1 MFEKTNPGHPDKM
14 CDRLSGAVVDLVYER
29 AGGLTK
35 ANPRV
40 ACEVMA
46 GHGRVDVQ
54 IETSLGRMDLRA
66 EDIDP
71 LIRRLFGERVVG
83 NVLIAPQDA
92 HLSDNQTRG
101 LRCGDRSATDRETL
115 ATEGTQ
121 ERHHRPEERV
131 YRCGDNGIFKG
142 VPPTYEQRVLTEL
155 SGALYNRFPYDGKYI
170 IDVNDVNGKAMA
182 ERDIERLKERYKELR
197 READATD
204 NEKDK
209 KRTLKK
215 ATSVL
220 HTIYA
225 LQSLGHPAFTICQS
239 HATFEEVREAFNEF
253 ARQNEDYDYPLFYS
267 QTTINPLGPWTG
279 GIDVD
284 CGCTNRKLGSD
295 MGDGVTGGGLCGKDL
310 SKADVSV
317 NIVCY
322 LKAVASGQ
330 TVTAMCSI
338 GDESVTFQYAD
349 GRRETET
356 FADIVEMARLYI
368 MTDCG
373 GSFERFSEWGLI
385 RPRIYKD

>member
-1 MFEKTNPGHPDKM
+1 MFEKVNPGHPDKM
-14 CDRLSGAVVDLVYER
+14 ADRLAGAVVDLVYER

-92 HLSDNQTRG
+92 HLSENQTRG
-101 LRCGDRSATDRETL
+101 LRCGD
-115 ATEGTQ
+115 
-121 ERHHRPEERV
+121 
-131 YRCGDNGIFKG
+131 NGIFRG
-142 VPPTYEQRVLTEL
+142 CPPTHEQKLLTDVV
-155 SGALYNRFPYDGKYI
+155 ADIYKVFPYDGKYTI
-170 IDVNDVNGKAMA
+170 HVPQGEQFA
-182 ERDIERLKERYKELR
+182 EIT
-197 READATD
+197 A
-204 NEKDK
+204 
-209 KRTLKK
+209 
-215 ATSVL
+215 
-220 HTIYA
+220 
-225 LQSLGHPAFTICQS
+225 CQS
-239 HATFEEVREAFNEF
+239 HVFTDRDTEDLLVAAWGNNRNDDPIFNGIWK
-253 ARQNEDYDYPLFYS
+253 
-267 QTTINPLGPWTG
+267 INPLGPWTG

-295 MGDGVTGGGLCGKDL
+295 MGDGVTGGGLMGKDL

-317 NIVCY
+317 NIACY

-330 TVTAMCSI
+330 VVTAMCSI
-338 GDESVTFQYAD
+338 GDESVTFVYAD

-368 MTDCG
+368 LTDCG
-373 GSFERFSEWGLI
+373 GSFERFAEWGLV
-385 RPRIYKD
+385 RPLAQV

>member
-1 MFEKTNPGHPDKM
+1 MFEKVNPGHPDKM
-14 CDRLSGAVVDLVYER
+14 ADRLAGAVVDLVYER

-66 EDIDP
+66 EDIDA
-71 LIRRLFGERVVG
+71 LIHRLFGERVEG

-101 LRCGDRSATDRETL
+101 LRCGD
-115 ATEGTQ
+115 
-121 ERHHRPEERV
+121 
-131 YRCGDNGIFKG
+131 NGIFKG
-142 VPPTYEQRVLTEL
+142 CPPTYEQRVLTAIAATMWE
-155 SGALYNRFPYDGKYI
+155 RFKSDGKYI
-170 IDVNDVNGKAMA
+170 ID
-182 ERDIERLKERYKELR
+182 
-197 READATD
+197 ATD
-204 NEKDK
+204 VERIEHEGIITHEKW
-209 KRTLKK
+209 
-215 ATSVL
+215 AT
-220 HTIYA
+220 YKMG
-225 LQSLGHPAFTICQS
+225 SLNNLTICQS
-239 HATFEEVREAFNEF
+239 NATAEEIEEVIEAWDE
-253 ARQNEDYDYPLFYS
+253 QNDHILSS
-267 QTTINPLGPWTG
+267 QGRLWRWPYMIHNPLGPWTG

-295 MGDGVTGGGLCGKDL
+295 MGDGVTGGGLMGKDL

-330 TVTAMCSI
+330 TVTACCSI
-338 GDESVTFQYAD
+338 GDESVTFVYAD

-368 MTDCG
+368 LTDCG
-373 GSFERFSEWGLI
+373 GSFETFACWGLI
-385 RPRIYKD
+385 RPDEAK

>member
-1 MFEKTNPGHPDKM
+1 MFEKVNPGHPDKM
-14 CDRLSGAVVDLVYER
+14 ADRLSGAIVDLVYER

-54 IETSLGRMDLRA
+54 IETSLGRMDVRA

-71 LIRRLFGERVVG
+71 LIRRLFGERVEG

-101 LRCGDRSATDRETL
+101 LRCGD
-115 ATEGTQ
+115 
-121 ERHHRPEERV
+121 
-131 YRCGDNGIFKG
+131 NGIFRG
-142 VPPTYEQRVLTEL
+142 CPPTEEQRVLTAIAATIYG
-155 SGALYNRFPYDGKYI
+155 SIPYDGKYI
-170 IDVNDVNGKAMA
+170 IHTKSNDLHGNPIWKA
-182 ERDIERLKERYKELR
+182 
-197 READATD
+197 
-204 NEKDK
+204 
-209 KRTLKK
+209 
-215 ATSVL
+215 
-220 HTIYA
+220 
-225 LQSLGHPAFTICQS
+225 TICQS
-239 HATFEEVREAFNEF
+239 HASQ
-253 ARQNEDYDYPLFYS
+253 RQIEDIIDQWVERGNISDSMLV
-267 QTTINPLGPWTG
+267 TNINPLGPWTG

-295 MGDGVTGGGLCGKDL
+295 MGDGVTGGGLMGKDL

-338 GDESVTFQYAD
+338 GDESVTFVYAD
-349 GRRETET
+349 GHRETET

-368 MTDCG
+368 LTDCG
-373 GSFERFSEWGLI
+373 GSFERFAEWGLI
-385 RPRIYKD
+385 RAKAQE

>member
-1 MFEKTNPGHPDKM
+1 MFEKVNPGHPDKM
-14 CDRLSGAVVDLVYER
+14 ADRLAGAVVDLVYER

-66 EDIDP
+66 EDIDA
-71 LIRRLFGERVVG
+71 LIRRLFGERVEG

-92 HLSDNQTRG
+92 HLSDNQTHG
-101 LRCGDRSATDRETL
+101 L
-115 ATEGTQ
+115 
-121 ERHHRPEERV
+121 
-131 YRCGDNGIFKG
+131 RCGDNGIFKG
-142 VPPTYEQRVLTEL
+142 CPPTEEQRVLTSLAATIYE
-155 SGALYNRFPYDGKYI
+155 NFPYDGKYLAGGLTLNP
-170 IDVNDVNGKAMA
+170 DSEYQA
-182 ERDIERLKERYKELR
+182 EVYG
-197 READATD
+197 
-204 NEKDK
+204 
-209 KRTLKK
+209 
-215 ATSVL
+215 V
-220 HTIYA
+220 
-225 LQSLGHPAFTICQS
+225 TICQS
-239 HATFEEVREAFNEF
+239 HATEEEIDECMRQWEEANFGEMKNYPFEA
-253 ARQNEDYDYPLFYS
+253 S
-267 QTTINPLGPWTG
+267 CINPLGAWTG

-295 MGDGVTGGGLCGKDL
+295 MGDGVTGGGLMGKDL

-330 TVTAMCSI
+330 TVTACCSI
-338 GDESVTFQYAD
+338 GDESVTFVYAD

-368 MTDCG
+368 LTDCG
-373 GSFERFSEWGLI
+373 GSFERFAEWGLI
-385 RPRIYKD
+385 RPRIIEH

>member
-1 MFEKTNPGHPDKM
+1 MFEKVSPSHPDKLA
-14 CDRLSGAVVDLVYER
+14 DRLSGAVVDLVYER

-92 HLSDNQTRG
+92 HLSENQTRG
-101 LRCGDRSATDRETL
+101 LRCGD
-115 ATEGTQ
+115 
-121 ERHHRPEERV
+121 
-131 YRCGDNGIFKG
+131 NGIFRG
-142 VPPTYEQRVLTEL
+142 CPPTEEQRVLTSLAATIYE
-155 SGALYNRFPYDGKYI
+155 NFPYDGKYLAGGLML
-170 IDVNDVNGKAMA
+170 NPGSEYQA
-182 ERDIERLKERYKELR
+182 EVYG
-197 READATD
+197 
-204 NEKDK
+204 
-209 KRTLKK
+209 
-215 ATSVL
+215 V
-220 HTIYA
+220 
-225 LQSLGHPAFTICQS
+225 TICQS
-239 HATFEEVREAFNEF
+239 HATEEEIDERMRQWEEANFGEMKNYPFEA
-253 ARQNEDYDYPLFYS
+253 S
-267 QTTINPLGPWTG
+267 CINPLGPWTG

-295 MGDGVTGGGLCGKDL
+295 MGDGVTGGGLMGKDL

-349 GRRETET
+349 GKTETET

-368 MTDCG
+368 LTDCG
-373 GSFERFSEWGLI
+373 GSFERFAEWGLV
-385 RPRIYKD
+385 RPLAQV

>member
-1 MFEKTNPGHPDKM
+1 MFEKVNPGHPDKM
-14 CDRLSGAVVDLVYER
+14 ADRLAGAVVDLVYER

-101 LRCGDRSATDRETL
+101 LRCGD
-115 ATEGTQ
+115 
-121 ERHHRPEERV
+121 
-131 YRCGDNGIFKG
+131 NGIFKG
-142 VPPTYEQRVLTEL
+142 VPPTYEQRVLTAIAATIYG
-155 SGALYNRFPYDGKYI
+155 SIPYDGKYI
-170 IDVNDVNGKAMA
+170 IGNVFNKEKFDEMTSKIAPLQQRLRDLNSYAGQMLDIVKSEDRQFNKDEQKKWDEYDKEFDKAKEEIRKCLN
-182 ERDIERLKERYKELR
+182 ER
-197 READATD
+197 
-204 NEKDK
+204 EKQMY
-209 KRTLKK
+209 RQHLT
-215 ATSVL
+215 V
-220 HTIYA
+220 
-225 LQSLGHPAFTICQS
+225 CQS
-239 HATFEEVREAFNEF
+239 HLSREQEPEL
-253 ARQNEDYDYPLFYS
+253 RQMLKEAYNVHLP
-267 QTTINPLGPWTG
+267 TINPLGPWTG

-295 MGDGVTGGGLCGKDL
+295 MGDGVTGGGLMGKDL

-330 TVTAMCSI
+330 TVTACCSI
-338 GDESVTFQYAD
+338 GDERVTFVYAD

-368 MTDCG
+368 ITDCG
-373 GSFERFSEWGLI
+373 GSFERFASWGLI
-385 RPRIYKD
+385 RPKE

>member
-1 MFEKTNPGHPDKM
+1 MFEKVNPGHPDKM
-14 CDRLSGAVVDLVYER
+14 ADRLAGAVVDLVYER

-46 GHGRVDVQ
+46 GHWRVDVQ

-92 HLSDNQTRG
+92 HLSENQTRG
-101 LRCGDRSATDRETL
+101 LRCGD
-115 ATEGTQ
+115 
-121 ERHHRPEERV
+121 
-131 YRCGDNGIFKG
+131 NGIFRG
-142 VPPTYEQRVLTEL
+142 CPPTEEQRVLTAIAATIYG
-155 SGALYNRFPYDGKYI
+155 SIPYDGKYI
-170 IDVNDVNGKAMA
+170 IQTKNDYDRNNQGQKIADVDNHEDGQRRFSPTD
-182 ERDIERLKERYKELR
+182 ERNVQRDERTGGTMGEYL
-197 READATD
+197 
-204 NEKDK
+204 
-209 KRTLKK
+209 
-215 ATSVL
+215 V
-220 HTIYA
+220 
-225 LQSLGHPAFTICQS
+225 TICQS
-239 HATFEEVREAFNEF
+239 HLSREQEPEL
-253 ARQNEDYDYPLFYS
+253 RQMLKEAYNVHLP
-267 QTTINPLGPWTG
+267 TINPLGPWTG

-295 MGDGVTGGGLCGKDL
+295 MGDGVTGGGLMGKDL

-330 TVTAMCSI
+330 VVTACCSI

-349 GRRETET
+349 GKTETET

-368 MTDCG
+368 MVDCG
-373 GSFERFSEWGLI
+373 GSFEEFASWGLI
-385 RPRIYKD
+385 RPKP

>member
-1 MFEKTNPGHPDKM
+1 MFEKVNPGHPDKM
-14 CDRLSGAVVDLVYER
+14 ADRLAGAVVDLVYER

-101 LRCGDRSATDRETL
+101 LRCGD
-115 ATEGTQ
+115 
-121 ERHHRPEERV
+121 
-131 YRCGDNGIFKG
+131 NGIFRG
-142 VPPTYEQRVLTEL
+142 CPPTVGFESPAKRGTAIKQGAEKTFAPYSEQQILTSFAATMYE
-155 SGALYNRFPYDGKYI
+155 AFPTDGKYLI
-170 IDVNDVNGKAMA
+170 NRMVYDEDPDYVV
-182 ERDIERLKERYKELR
+182 YEL
-197 READATD
+197 TC
-204 NEKDK
+204 
-209 KRTLKK
+209 
-215 ATSVL
+215 
-220 HTIYA
+220 
-225 LQSLGHPAFTICQS
+225 CQS
-239 HATFEEVREAFNEF
+239 CADHQDILGVYETWEYENFLSKG
-253 ARQNEDYDYPLFYS
+253 YYS
-267 QTTINPLGPWTG
+267 PIESLNINPLGPWTG

-295 MGDGVTGGGLCGKDL
+295 MGDGVTGGGLMGKDL

-338 GDESVTFQYAD
+338 GDESVTFVYAD

-368 MTDCG
+368 LTDCG
-373 GSFERFSEWGLI
+373 GSFERFAEWGLI
-385 RPRIYKD
+385 RPRI

>member
-1 MFEKTNPGHPDKM
+1 MFEKVSPSHPDKM
-14 CDRLSGAVVDLVYER
+14 ADRLAGAVVDLVYER

-71 LIRRLFGERVVG
+71 LIRRLFGERVEG

-101 LRCGDRSATDRETL
+101 LRCGD
-115 ATEGTQ
+115 
-121 ERHHRPEERV
+121 
-131 YRCGDNGIFKG
+131 NGIFKG
-142 VPPTYEQRVLTEL
+142 CPPTEEQRVLTAIAATIYG
-155 SGALYNRFPYDGKYI
+155 SIPYDGKYI
-170 IDVNDVNGKAMA
+170 IWQAYDKWPNFDGGP
-182 ERDIERLKERYKELR
+182 DIMEPILGGHEL
-197 READATD
+197 
-204 NEKDK
+204 
-209 KRTLKK
+209 
-215 ATSVL
+215 
-220 HTIYA
+220 
-225 LQSLGHPAFTICQS
+225 TICQS
-239 HATFEEVREAFNEF
+239 HAKKQEIKDLLCEF
-253 ARQNEDYDYPLFYS
+253 FRKNGAIVLPSFDDRAQIDDELYFFSDKH
-267 QTTINPLGPWTG
+267 INPLGPWTG

-295 MGDGVTGGGLCGKDL
+295 MGDGVTGGGLMGKDL

-330 TVTAMCSI
+330 TVTACCSI
-338 GDESVTFQYAD
+338 GDESVTFVYAD

-368 MTDCG
+368 LTDCG
-373 GSFERFSEWGLI
+373 GSFEEFAKWGLI
-385 RPRIYKD
+385 RPKDV

>member
-1 MFEKTNPGHPDKM
+1 MFEKVNPGHPDKM
-14 CDRLSGAVVDLVYER
+14 ADRLAGAVVDLVYER

-92 HLSDNQTRG
+92 HLSENQTRG
-101 LRCGDRSATDRETL
+101 LRCGD
-115 ATEGTQ
+115 
-121 ERHHRPEERV
+121 
-131 YRCGDNGIFKG
+131 NGIFRG
-142 VPPTYEQRVLTEL
+142 CPPTEEQRVLTAIAATIYG
-155 SGALYNRFPYDGKYI
+155 SIPYDGKYI
-170 IDVNDVNGKAMA
+170 I
-182 ERDIERLKERYKELR
+182 EQRYKCEG
-197 READATD
+197 EKICDAPVTHS
-204 NEKDK
+204 
-209 KRTLKK
+209 LKISK
-215 ATSVL
+215 FYDLTV
-220 HTIYA
+220 
-225 LQSLGHPAFTICQS
+225 CQS
-239 HATFEEVREAFNEF
+239 HLSREQEPEL
-253 ARQNEDYDYPLFYS
+253 RQMLKEAYNVHLPI
-267 QTTINPLGPWTG
+267 INPLGPWTG

-295 MGDGVTGGGLCGKDL
+295 MGDGVTGGGLMGKDL

-317 NIVCY
+317 NIVCF

-338 GDESVTFQYAD
+338 GDESVTFVYAD

-356 FADIVEMARLYI
+356 FADVVEMARLYI
-368 MTDCG
+368 LTDCG
-373 GSFERFSEWGLI
+373 GSFERFAEWGLL
-385 RPRIYKD
+385 RPKAE